1 VTVQAAGQNS
11 GRGCLAAASWPTEQI
26 GVVDSVGRQCPHQGV
41 GDLGL
46 TDELSKGL
54 RSISSI
60 ESSHHALS
68 LPGTYEY
75 TPVARKEKTP
85 RAPTRAQLPLLRF
98 RPGGVSQVSATRGA
112 TPSLSLGWNLRW
124 SGKSS
129 YRNGGFA

>member
-1 VTVQAAGQNS
+1 MTIQAAGQNS
-11 GRGCLAAASWPTEQI
+11 RRSCLAAAPRPTKQI
-26 GVVDSVGRQCPHQGV
+26 GVVDPVSRQCLHKGV

-46 TDELSKGL
+46 TDELGKRL

-68 LPGTYEY
+68 LPGTHEY
-75 TPVARKEKTP
+75 TTVARKEKTP

-112 TPSLSLGWNLRW
+112 KASLSLGWGLRW
-124 SGKSS
+124 LGKFPH
-129 YRNGGFA
+129 RNGGFA

>member
-1 VTVQAAGQNS
+1 MTIQATGQNS
-11 GRGCLAAASWPTEQI
+11 CRGCLAAASGPAEQI
-26 GVVDSVGRQCPHQGV
+26 GVVDPVSRQCLHKGV

-46 TDELSKGL
+46 TDELGKRL

-68 LPGTYEY
+68 LPGTHEY
-75 TPVARKEKTP
+75 TTVAREGKTP

-112 TPSLSLGWNLRW
+112 TPSLSLGWSSRW
-124 SGKSS
+124 SSKSLH
-129 YRNGGFA
+129 RNGGFA

>member
-11 GRGCLAAASWPTEQI
+11 RRSCLTAASWPTKQI
-26 GVVDSVGRQCPHQGV
+26 GVVDPVSRQCLHQGASY
-41 GDLGL
+41 LGL
-46 TDELSKGL
+46 TDELSKRL

-60 ESSHHALS
+60 ESSHHAPS

-75 TPVARKEKTP
+75 TTVARKEKTP

-112 TPSLSLGWNLRW
+112 TPSLSLGWSSRW
-124 SGKSS
+124 SSKSLH
-129 YRNGGFA
+129 RDGGFA